1 MKRVLSHPLVAI
13 AFGLGLRLFF
23 ILKFPATAGD
33 SALYEE
39 LASNWFKHAAYAV
52 SVNGHLTH
60 VDVRMP
66 GYSAFLA
73 LIYAVTGR
81 EGDAARLPAM
91 FVQAGPTFYAA

>member
-23 ILKFPATAGD
+23 ILEFPATAGD

-39 LASNWFKHAAYAV
+39 LASNWFKHATYAV
-52 SVNGHLTH
+52 SVNGHLTP

-73 LIYAVTGR
+73 LIYGVIGR
-81 EGDAARLPAM
+81 EAEAARLPVM
-91 FVQAGPTFYAA
+91 LRWPVC